1 MTMSA
6 RASLLAG
13 SLAAYLVLFGTAVVP
28 ASAQDAAPVA
38 NHSVAEASPIDT
50 SITTQHPPHFRR
62 GLKAHDA
69 KRSTIAR
76 SSGKS
81 GDRRTWI
88 RGSKIGVVRNAIGQ
102 PVHPRSADIKGKDTK
117 TVDRAGVDG
126 TPKTGSPPGNTGT
139 EAGGIDSH
147 HQAFVPLRAGGAT
160 QHDPRT
166 NTAMNHSII
175 NGRDMVRPG
184 LGAGVIGGP
193 AKNLAGVINGTS
205 FRPRHP

>member
-1 MTMSA
+1 MSA
-6 RASLLAG
+6 RAPLLAS
-13 SLAAYLVLFGTAVVP
+13 SLAAYLLLFGAAAVVP

-50 SITTQHPPHFRR
+50 SITTQHPSHFRR

-81 GDRRTWI
+81 GDRRTWM
-88 RGSKIGVVRNAIGQ
+88 RGRKVGVVRNAIGQ
-102 PVHPRSADIKGKDTK
+102 PVHPRSADIKGKVTK

-126 TPKTGSPPGNTGT
+126 TSKIGSPPGNAET

-147 HQAFVPLRAGGAT
+147 HQAFVPLRAGGVT
-160 QHDPRT
+160 LREPRV
-166 NTAMNHSII
+166 NTAMNHSVIS
-175 NGRDMVRPG
+175 GRDMIRPG
-184 LGAGVIGGP
+184 LGAGAIGGP
-193 AKNLAGVINGTS
+193 AKNVAGVISGNS